1 MSQRFS
7 SLGWFDDVLQDARYA
22 VRAMRK
28 SPGYT
33 AIAVLTLALG
43 IGANTAVFSLV
54 EGILLRP
61 LAYSA
66 PEMLVFVTGT
76 YPNGAFAAMRQQLRT
91 TDVAA
96 YADGHSFNVM
106 GLGQA
111 ARLVQGRDDDRDT
124 HPGPPLNSS

>member
-1 MSQRFS
+1 MAQLEWRAGRFEEQRPQSFHREMSPRFS
-7 SLGWFDDVLQDARYA
+7 ALRWLDDFLQGARY
-22 VRAMRK
+22 VLRGMRK
-28 SPGYT
+28 RPSY
-33 AIAVLTLALG
+33 AVIAALTLALG

-54 EGILLRP
+54 EGVLLRP
-61 LAYSA
+61 LAYPA

-106 GLGQA
+106 GL
-111 ARLVQGRDDDRDT
+111 
-124 HPGPPLNSS
+124 

>member
-28 SPGYT
+28 SPGY
-33 AIAVLTLALG
+33 
-43 IGANTAVFSLV
+43 TAVFSLV

-91 TDVAA
+91 TDVVA

-111 ARLVQGRDDDRDT
+111 ARL
-124 HPGPPLNSS
+124 PGTLISAELFDPWRTACTRSCVR